1 MNITNKEIT
10 LMAPM
15 NGMVIPLERC
25 PDPVFSQKMVGDGV
39 SIDPI
44 DGMLY
49 SPCDGE
55 IVFIHKS
62 AHAVTIKTANEV
74 EVLIHIG
81 LETVKLNGEGFTL
94 KVASGDKV
102 KAGTPLIEFD
112 MQLVASKAP
121 HLLTQMVVSTMDLVE
136 NITVENADQ
145 VRVGEA
151 ICKVALKQTDNETI
165 ESEDTQQKVSEPIGL
180 VNPTGLHARPAA
192 VLVQLANQFSSKVEM
207 RLGDKVGNAKS
218 VTSLLKLD
226 TKHGDFVEMVAT
238 GPDAAEALATIVP
251 QVETGLGDEG
261 CIPVTAKPEDKVE
274 EVKESQPEVA
284 QAEPQELGDI
294 SMLKG
299 TSASAGLAI
308 GQIFQLK
315 EEDLVIDEFAG
326 SVEEERTRLSQ
337 ALRQGKLAV
346 EALFNSFQKNDPEKA
361 AIFIAHFQLLEDPE
375 LMDLVEEKIVAGKS
389 AQFAWKES
397 YEAQANELLG
407 LSSEVLAGRANDL
420 LDVGKRVLHII
431 LGVETGGTSFPKGSI
446 LVAEDL
452 TPSVTANLDAEI
464 VSGFCTTLGGSTSHV
479 AILAR
484 SLGIPAIVGID
495 PRVFSLE
502 DGHQVIL
509 DGTKGTLKTD
519 ADSEYIEL
527 VKVRQE
533 QTRIRK
539 EKELAVCQE
548 HATTIDGI
556 DIEVVGNVGK
566 PSEAE
571 VINGLGG
578 EGVGLLRSEFIFQ
591 DRATAP
597 TEDEQYEAYKATLQ
611 AVKPTDRV
619 VIRTLDVGGDKP
631 LAYLPLPEEENPFL
645 GERGI
650 RVGLNRPEILRTQ
663 VRALLRASIYG
674 NLHIMFPMIGD
685 IQELRQAKAIVE
697 EERLALGVEPV
708 QVGIMI
714 EVPSAALLA
723 EQFAPEVDF
732 FSIGTNDLSQYTMA
746 IDRGHPKLAAKADGL
761 HPSILRLIKIT
772 CDAAKKHGKW
782 AGVCG
787 GLAGDPQAVP
797 VLIGLGVEELS
808 ISIPSIPEVKARIRT
823 LTMSDCQALAEQA
836 MNVATFEEVREL
848 SPNPYI

>member
-1 MNITNKEIT
+1 MNLENNIT
-10 LMAPM
+10 LVAPM
-15 NGMVIPLERC
+15 NGMVIPLEQI
-25 PDPVFSQKMVGDGV
+25 PDPVFAEKMVGDGV

-55 IVFIHKS
+55 VVFIHSS
-62 AHAVTIKTANEV
+62 AHAITIKTHDDV

-81 LETVKLNGEGFTL
+81 LETVKLNGEGFTT

-102 KAGTPLIEFD
+102 KAGDPLIEFD
-112 MQLVASKAP
+112 MALVASKAP
-121 HLLTQMVVSTMDLVE
+121 HLLTQMVISTMDLVE
-136 NITVENADQ
+136 TITVENVEQ
-145 VRVGEA
+145 VKVGEP
-151 ICKVALKQTDNETI
+151 IFSTALKVQQTNSAATAGNNEV
-165 ESEDTQQKVSEPIGL
+165 VSEPIGL

-192 VLVQLANQFSSKVEM
+192 VLVQLAGKFNAKVEM
-207 RLGDKVGNAKS
+207 RLGDKKANAKS
-218 VTSLLKLD
+218 VTALLKLD

-238 GPDAAEALATIVP
+238 GDDAKEALAEIVP
-251 QVETGLGDEG
+251 QVASGLGDEG
-261 CIPVTAKPEDKVE
+261 CIPVTAKPGEVVE
-274 EVKESQPEVA
+274 EVIEEEVVTEPE
-284 QAEPQELGDI
+284 ELGDI
-294 SMLKG
+294 SLLKG

-308 GQIFQLK
+308 GRIFQLK
-315 EEDLVIDEFAG
+315 EEELVIEEFAG
-326 SVEEERTRLSQ
+326 SVSQERERVAQ
-337 ALRQGKLAV
+337 AIRKGKLAV
-346 EALFNSFQKNDPEKA
+346 EALFNSFHKNDPEKA

-375 LMDLVEEKIVAGKS
+375 LMELVEEKVTAGKS

-420 LDVGKRVLHII
+420 LDVGKRVLHIL
-431 LGVETGGTSFPKGSI
+431 LGVEAGGTNFPKGSI

-495 PRVFSLE
+495 SRVFSLE

-519 ADSEYIEL
+519 ANDEYIEQ

-539 EKELAVCQE
+539 EKELAVCQQ
-548 HATTIDGI
+548 HATTTDGV

-566 PSEAE
+566 PSEAK
-571 VINGLGG
+571 VINELGG

-597 TEDEQYEAYKATLQ
+597 TEDEQFEAYKATLQ

-823 LTMSDCQALAEQA
+823 LSMSDCQALAEQA